1 MRKFTLSLL
10 AVAAVFAAGTA
21 NAADL
26 PRKAPPMVVPAPVF
40 TWTGFYIGL
49 NGGYG
54 WASTKNG
61 FTEFDDASG
70 GVFGVQ
76 GGFNYQFVGSPIVI
90 GIEADY
96 QGANI
101 KADGTFFNALNLL
114 GTPTNVELE
123 RFGTVRGR
131 LGFAWDRFLI
141 YGTGGWAWG
150 AETEISLGFPFFVS
164 GHQQLSG
171 WAAGAGIEWAFA
183 PNWSAKIEYLHL
195 DLKRE
200 GFFGPDVAV
209 CLAGCSSGLNVDIIR
224 GGVNF
229 RFGPWLTG
237 G

>member
-1 MRKFTLSLL
+1 MRKFTLALL
-10 AVAAVFAAGTA
+10 AVAATLATGAA

-40 TWTGFYIGL
+40 SWTGFYIGI

-61 FTEFDDASG
+61 FTEFDNASG

-101 KADGTFFNALNLL
+101 KADGVFL
-114 GTPTNVELE
+114 GTLTNVELE

-141 YGTGGWAWG
+141 YGTGGWAY
-150 AETEISLGFPFFVS
+150 AAQTEISLGFPFFVS
-164 GHQQLSG
+164 GSQELSG
-171 WAAGAGIEWAFA
+171 WTAGAGIEWAFA

-200 GFFGPDVAV
+200 GFFGPEVNA
-209 CLAGCSSGLNVDIIR
+209 CLLGCSSGLNVDIIR

-229 RFGPWLTG
+229 RFGPWLAG
-237 G
+237 PGPY

>member
-40 TWTGFYIGL
+40 TWTGFYLGI

-101 KADGTFFNALNLL
+101 KADGTLL
-114 GTPTNVELE
+114 
-123 RFGTVRGR
+123 
-131 LGFAWDRFLI
+131 
-141 YGTGGWAWG
+141 
-150 AETEISLGFPFFVS
+150 
-164 GHQQLSG
+164 
-171 WAAGAGIEWAFA
+171 AG
-183 PNWSAKIEYLHL
+183 PPRTSNWSGSAPSAAASASPGI
-195 DLKRE
+195 
-200 GFFGPDVAV
+200 A
-209 CLAGCSSGLNVDIIR
+209 S
-224 GGVNF
+224 
-229 RFGPWLTG
+229 
-237 G
+237 

>member
-1 MRKFTLSLL
+1 MRKFTLALL
-10 AVAAVFAAGTA
+10 AVAATLATGAA

-26 PRKAPPMVVPAPVF
+26 PRKAPPMVMPAPVF
-40 TWTGFYIGL
+40 TWTGFYLGI

-54 WASTKNG
+54 WADTKNG

-101 KADGTFFNALNLL
+101 KADGNFLL
-114 GTPTNVELE
+114 TPTRVELE

-150 AETEISLGFPFFVS
+150 AETEISLGFPFFLDA
-164 GHQQLSG
+164 HQQLSG

-183 PNWSAKIEYLHL
+183 PNWSAKVEYLHL
-195 DLKRE
+195 DLSSKT
-200 GFFGPDVAV
+200 FFGPAV
-209 CLAGCSSGLNVDIIR
+209 CLLGCAAGLNVDIIR